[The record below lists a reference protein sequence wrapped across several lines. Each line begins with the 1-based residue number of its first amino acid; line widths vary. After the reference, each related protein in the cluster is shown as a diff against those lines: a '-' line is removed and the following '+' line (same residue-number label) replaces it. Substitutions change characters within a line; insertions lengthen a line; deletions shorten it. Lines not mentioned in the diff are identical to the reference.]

1 MKSNLNR
8 GLRNL
13 LSFRYLNQWAVLRKR
28 MLFQSTLNAFMKL
41 VTINDVYVKAFG
53 KLKMA

>member
-1 MKSNLNR
+1 
-8 GLRNL
+8 
-13 LSFRYLNQWAVLRKR
+13 

-53 KLKMA
+53 KHKMANYLEHSFVKLFVFIKRLFV